1 MKYSGSIS
9 ARQVGTRLPF
19 ILYSHTKGLVSEH
32 PNLAEAQR
40 HFLQE
45 VHQASERG
53 KDTDVMVFRWDG
65 GHWILCGDL
74 YEFEAAR
81 YIPHLVGR
89 VPVARP

>member
-9 ARQVGTRLPF
+9 AREICTQLPF

-32 PNLAEAQR
+32 SSLNEAQKN
-40 HFLQE
+40 FLRE
-45 VHQASERG
+45 VQQASERG
-53 KDTDVMVFRWDG
+53 KETDILIFRWDG

-81 YIPHLVGR
+81 YSPHLVGQ
-89 VPVARP
+89 VAVAGP